1 MLNPVTLWARIFQF
15 ILNISLRFHHLVC
28 FPYIL
33 PLNLTWEKKGHKES
47 KQGYTNNE
55 MRSTRYCMR
64 ISVWGQSSCQD
75 KGQHVIYAKQECD
88 GNSMKYSCRL
98 GYNTVYEKR
107 FHAATSEIIL
117 SIQKCFQQ
125 MLKTAAFARDNKRLR
140 HDRYNKCFDNC
151 NNTKSEMITT
161 VDLVNQ

>member
-1 MLNPVTLWARIFQF
+1 MHNVNLWERIFQL
-15 ILNISLRFHHLVC
+15 IPNIFLQFLHLVC
-28 FPYIL
+28 FPCMP
-33 PLNLTWEKKGHKES
+33 PLNLKREKKGHKES
-47 KQGYTNNE
+47 KWGCTNNE
-55 MRSTRYCMR
+55 LKSTSSYTR
-64 ISVWGQSSCQD
+64 ISVWEQSSCQD
-75 KGQHVIYAKQECD
+75 KGQCVIYVKQECD

-125 MLKTAAFARDNKRLR
+125 MLKTVAFARDNKRLR